1 MTVPYDFARPVTT
14 SFNLYARFVLRSK
27 TITCRDVKI
36 KALANA
42 YDNDES
48 VVLSLIG
55 FDYDYLEKNGM
66 GLQFNIVYDVRY
78 TKDYHVP
85 FDIGYAGAPQY
96 KLSLI
101 NSSLQGYSEEKISA
115 AGMWQG
121 RTLSYNT
128 PLMFSQGNQVELLFS
143 TDNVQNILSF
153 SNIVVTIEAIKL
165 R

>member
-1 MTVPYDFARPVTT
+1 
-14 SFNLYARFVLRSK
+14 
-27 TITCRDVKI
+27 
-36 KALANA
+36 
-42 YDNDES
+42 
-48 VVLSLIG
+48 
-55 FDYDYLEKNGM
+55 M